1 MNRSVY
7 NYNGY
12 VDRDRSRSPSRGDSR
27 DRGNGSRDRD
37 NRLHRDYV
45 PAGQGFPPPSGAGW
59 PRTQQSHD
67 PASNGHQSV
76 HPAWTPPSG
85 KPRPNGHLPQ
95 LKAYPP
101 DRYSFHCQTC
111 RIDKG
116 KKFNFNKA
124 VINILRSLYLLLS
137 ACSKRRLH
145 ATSIILFYKLPATR
159 FYKCPETSP
168 CSLYSEYTSTKSR
181 NKNQTWLVFC
191 NDYKR

>member
-7 NYNGY
+7 NYNGH
-12 VDRDRSRSPSRGDSR
+12 VDRDRSRRPNRGDSR

-37 NRLHRDYV
+37 NRLHRDYA

-59 PRTQQSHD
+59 PRTQQPHD
-67 PASNGHQSV
+67 PSSNGHQPA

-116 KKFNFNKA
+116 
-124 VINILRSLYLLLS
+124 
-137 ACSKRRLH
+137 
-145 ATSIILFYKLPATR
+145 
-159 FYKCPETSP
+159 
-168 CSLYSEYTSTKSR
+168 
-181 NKNQTWLVFC
+181 
-191 NDYKR
+191 

>member
-12 VDRDRSRSPSRGDSR
+12 VDRDRSRSPTRGDSR

-37 NRLHRDYV
+37 NRIHRDYA
-45 PAGQGFPPPSGAGW
+45 PPGQGFPPPSGAGW
-59 PRTQQSHD
+59 PRSKQSHD
-67 PASNGHQSV
+67 QATNGHSSA

-85 KPRPNGHLPQ
+85 KPARPNSHLPQ

-116 KKFNFNKA
+116 EYCIKPIASYQWVQIFIFAAISWFKA
-124 VINILRSLYLLLS
+124 LVT
-137 ACSKRRLH
+137 CSQ
-145 ATSIILFYKLPATR
+145 FYIVL
-159 FYKCPETSP
+159 
-168 CSLYSEYTSTKSR
+168 
-181 NKNQTWLVFC
+181 
-191 NDYKR
+191 